1 MEGPP
6 KEVDPDP
13 SDDSPVDGPH
23 DPGLDNPTTD
33 EILTTT
39 NLGVFVVGLL
49 GYGVGFV
56 MLAAG
61 WTQLAPVSLVGGLLA
76 MVVAFLI

>member
-1 MEGPP
+1 MDGQPRDVIP
-6 KEVDPDP
+6 DPDTQ
-13 SDDSPVDGPH
+13 VDQSH
-23 DPGLDNPTTD
+23 DPGPIDGATD